1 MEGTNK
7 TADLGLRPMCL
18 HITYMTAAPIRLYS
32 MINGK
37 RYGAESCTMEP
48 MILTR
53 PQVGAESP
61 VALLLR
67 ASGNR
72 LPMFSASVGMP
83 EPANR
88 NMFSWVK
95 TYTFLCYS
103 TAATNE
109 TFTQA
114 YPYNVQKFSL
124 CHQQGTLHLQCR
136 DKWVDYVCHNRDYL
150 LWKLNQTHRSVL
162 YTECHG
168 TKQCQNT
175 DIHKHMYNL
184 YM

>member
-1 MEGTNK
+1 MILRVTTYYTASMEGMNR

-53 PQVGAESP
+53 PQMGAESP
-61 VALLLR
+61 VALLVR

-83 EPANR
+83 DPAIETLSVKQEL
-88 NMFSWVK
+88 NM
-95 TYTFLCYS
+95 FLCYS
-103 TAATNE
+103 TAATN
-109 TFTQA
+109 
-114 YPYNVQKFSL
+114 
-124 CHQQGTLHLQCR
+124 
-136 DKWVDYVCHNRDYL
+136 
-150 LWKLNQTHRSVL
+150 QTS
-162 YTECHG
+162 
-168 TKQCQNT
+168 
-175 DIHKHMYNL
+175 I
-184 YM
+184 